1 MLRRHGYDGYRV
13 VLTCTLAN
21 SPTMGWVP
29 AKKYRIKLDSEE
41 RRLLTRIRDEGSNQA
56 VRYKRAMVL
65 LLSDEGEQGPAKID
79 SEIVSII
86 GISQRSVE
94 RLRERCHKVGALGAL
109 EPKPRNRSKDP
120 KITGE
125 VEARIIALACG
136 EAPKGASR
144 WSIRLLA
151 EKAVELDIIESIGR
165 ESIRV
170 ILKKANLDLGN
181 KSAGVFPPKKI
192 QPS

>member
-1 MLRRHGYDGYRV
+1 MGLTAAGRR
-13 VLTCTLAN
+13 
-21 SPTMGWVP
+21 
-29 AKKYRIKLDSEE
+29 
-41 RRLLTRIRDEGSNQA
+41 
-56 VRYKRAMVL
+56 
-65 LLSDEGEQGPAKID
+65 KID
-79 SEIVSII
+79 SMPNINELKTPTA
-86 GISQRSVE
+86 
-94 RLRERCHKVGALGAL
+94 RLFFPPL
-109 EPKPRNRSKDP
+109 EEFYTIRINGDRHFLTLRNRSKDP